1 VTRLSP
7 SPGVTAFEQLDGA
20 IGTFHNVNPAA
31 STSLLWKPQAAGVGA
46 QAAFQPTASWLPGGV
61 LSWLHREDSIPAFSC
76 ARRAFTCRTRSTS
89 SSIRAAYHQGAEQ
102 SATEHGLLY
111 AADSGSTAYA
121 VSDGHSVAVSV
132 LRHDGELADLT
143 ATVFDLYHP

>member
-1 VTRLSP
+1 MTRLSP

-61 LSWLHREDSIPAFSC
+61 LSWLHREDSIPAFCC

-89 SSIRAAYHQGAEQ
+89 SSIQ
-102 SATEHGLLY
+102 SATEDSLLY

-121 VSDGHSVAVSV
+121 VSDGHSVAVSA
-132 LRHDGELADLT
+132 LRQDGDLADLT
-143 ATVFDLYHP
+143 ATVFDLYRQ